1 MNMKGGYDMKS
12 KFLQFATSSF
22 MGFLIDYAL
31 FCGLSFLFPDTE
43 NYILLANAAARVVS
57 AICNY
62 TINCR
67 LVFKEKPT
75 VKSAAS
81 YFALAALILCMNNVV
96 LLVHSAIP
104 DLSLYIAKAFH
115 MSKMRYALIPAYQP
129 DERLIGAFLFPVA
142 LGILPDVLREKMH
155 RRVGACDH
163 WWDYS
168 IYI

>member
-1 MNMKGGYDMKS
+1 MKGGYDMKS

-67 LVFKEKPT
+67 LYLNTILADFCMIF
-75 VKSAAS
+75 AAIYEYFSHQVYSS
-81 YFALAALILCMNNVV
+81 YM
-96 LLVHSAIP
+96 
-104 DLSLYIAKAFH
+104 
-115 MSKMRYALIPAYQP
+115 
-129 DERLIGAFLFPVA
+129 IGAFLFPVA
-142 LGILPDVLREKMH
+142 LGIVPDILRKKKH
-155 RRVGACDH
+155 RKVGTCDH

-168 IYI
+168 IYIKKTIPY